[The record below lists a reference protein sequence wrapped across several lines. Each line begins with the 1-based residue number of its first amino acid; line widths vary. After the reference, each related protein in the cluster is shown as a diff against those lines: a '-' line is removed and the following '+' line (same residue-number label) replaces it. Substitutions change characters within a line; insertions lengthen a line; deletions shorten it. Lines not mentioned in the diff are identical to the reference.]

1 VLHLSSNRSKHSNP
15 PSLLQFQQQFSNE
28 EACFKYLYQVRW
40 PNDWVCPICQTN
52 KCYYIRER
60 KVYECSDCRHQVSVT
75 AGTIFHKTRTP
86 LHIWF
91 WAIFLVTSDKRGFS
105 SLGLSKILGIPQK
118 RAWLMLQ
125 KIRKAMAH
133 REERYQLAGLVEL
146 DESFFGATKEGGSR
160 GRGTAKTKVLVGLS
174 LNHLGYPGYLRFK
187 VLPRINRNT
196 LDPVIEKLI
205 IPGAIVKTDGLR
217 SYLSLP
223 QKGYQH
229 ERILANQTDILE
241 SMRWLHT
248 MVSNAKAL
256 IGGTFHGL
264 DAKHLQSYLDEIGYR
279 FNRRHML
286 DRIFERCVVAMVE
299 CPMWTYWDIIGKAS
313 KLKKSR
319 LKVA

>member
-1 VLHLSSNRSKHSNP
+1 MPSNRSKRSNP
-15 PSLLQFQQQFSNE
+15 PSLLQFQQQFANE
-28 EACFKYLYQVRW
+28 ESCFKYLYQMRW
-40 PNDWVCPICQTN
+40 SNGWICPKCQA
-52 KCYYIRER
+52 KKYYYIRER
-60 KVYECSDCRHQVSVT
+60 KLYECADCLHQVSIT

-91 WAIFLVTSDKRGFS
+91 WAIYLVTTDKRGFS
-105 SLGLSKILGIPQK
+105 ALGLSKMLGIPQK

-160 GRGTAKTKVLVGLS
+160 GRGTDKTKVLVGLS
-174 LNHLGYPGYLRFK
+174 LNHAGYPCYLRFK

-196 LDPVIEKLI
+196 LEPVIEKLI
-205 IPGAIVKTDGLR
+205 IPGAKVKTDGLR
-217 SYLSLP
+217 CYLSLS

-241 SMRWLHT
+241 SMKWLHIA
-248 MVSNAKAL
+248 VSNAKAL

-264 DAKHLQSYLDEIGYR
+264 DSKHLQSYLDEISYR
-279 FNRRHML
+279 YNRRHML

-299 CPMWTYWDIIGKAS
+299 CPIWTYWDIVGKAPNPE
-313 KLKKSR
+313 KPCKK
-319 LKVA
+319 AA